1 MYLLD
6 SNDKEL
12 LKFYVDLGNLS
23 FLGKELRNIAIYHY
37 PIIIFEFM
45 NGYFTTEELYEQN
58 KEISLEFTKDYE
70 IMELPKEV
78 TKVLKQTL
86 TFQVNRPIKMDPR
99 ENKQLSSS
107 ALTQFDINEQL
118 NNNNNIPGSKKNVI
132 PDTKSYDV
140 YSKEFKAKLDINIKS
155 QIERKNSTKIV
166 GNVEIPLPI
175 PPNETPAQKIEN
187 KENPK
192 KNVLPPEISPS
203 KKNVIPLE
211 VSPLKIKKELSD
223 TDKKYIR
230 KYQRSKFFEYVSKY
244 QMLIYLINP
253 QENIKETNPNFGKE
267 LEIFNDEL
275 EKYKRKLRIMEM
287 EKELEFLTKKNNA
300 IELLNIDL
308 EKAIKH
314 KKENLEKVKIQLKP
328 NQINY
333 TNKLNQLK
341 NNLNGR
347 GQYQLIYDS
356 FVYQKMAEVC
366 FVFFNNKIES
376 LYSIPRFYNE
386 PLTYNEIKK
395 LERLEWYNSEKKNIS
410 AMMGYICQLLIYLS
424 KTFNIPLRFPIFL
437 NGSRSYIL
445 RSVKDKVFLPLY
457 FDAKKDDKHGN
468 FESALNCL
476 KDDIKEIFNFLS
488 MFPEIISKT
497 DNENVNNMNGKY
509 LFFFFFVIFNH
520 SLSRFMKT
528 LQNAV

>member
-6 SNDKEL
+6 SNDNEL

-23 FLGKELRNIAIYHY
+23 FLGKELRSISIYLY
-37 PIIIFEFM
+37 PMIIFEFM

-58 KEISLEFTKDYE
+58 KELSLEFTKDYE
-70 IMELPKEV
+70 IMELPKDIKK
-78 TKVLKQTL
+78 TLKQTL
-86 TFQVNRPIKMDPR
+86 TLQVDRPLNMDPR

-107 ALTQFDINEQL
+107 ALTQYNISEQL
-118 NNNNNIPGSKKNVI
+118 NTHGSKKNII

-140 YSKEFKAKLDINIKS
+140 YSKEFKAKLDINI
-155 QIERKNSTKIV
+155 QNQIIERKNSTKIV
-166 GNVEIPLPI
+166 NNVAIPLPI
-175 PPNETPAQKIEN
+175 PQSETTPQKNEN
-187 KENPK
+187 KENSK
-192 KNVLPPEISPS
+192 KNVLQQETPTS
-203 KKNVIPLE
+203 KKNVIPPEL
-211 VSPLKIKKELSD
+211 SPLRVKKELSEP
-223 TDKKYIR
+223 DKKNLS
-230 KYQRSKFFEYVSKY
+230 KYQRSKFFEYVSTY

-287 EKELEFLTKKNNA
+287 EKEIEFLTKKNEA
-300 IELLNIDL
+300 IKVINKDL
-308 EKAIKH
+308 EEAIKH
-314 KKENLEKVKIQLKP
+314 KKDNLEKVKTQLKP

-366 FVFFNNKIES
+366 FVFFNNKIDS
-376 LYSIPRFYNE
+376 LYSIPKFYNE
-386 PLTYNEIKK
+386 HLVYNEIKK

-410 AMMGYICQLLIYLS
+410 AMMGHICQLLIYLS

-437 NGSRSYIL
+437 NGSKSYIL

-468 FESALNCL
+468 FENALNCL

-488 MFPEIISKT
+488 MFPEIISKI

-509 LFFFFFVIFNH
+509 LFFFFFVVFNH
-520 SLSRFMKT
+520 SLFKFMKT
-528 LQNAV
+528 VQNVLS

>member
-23 FLGKELRNIAIYHY
+23 FLGKELRNISIYHY

-58 KEISLEFTKDYE
+58 KELSLEFTKDYE
-70 IMELPKEV
+70 IMELPKEI
-78 TKVLKQTL
+78 TKTLKPTL
-86 TFQVNRPIKMDPR
+86 TLQVDRPVNMDPR
-99 ENKQLSSS
+99 ENRQLSSS
-107 ALTQFDINEQL
+107 TLTKFNIGEQL
-118 NNNNNIPGSKKNVI
+118 NDDTSKKNVI

-140 YSKEFKAKLDINIKS
+140 YSKEFKVKLDINIKN
-155 QIERKNSTKIV
+155 QIERKNSTKMAN
-166 GNVEIPLPI
+166 NVTIPLPLPQTETTQQETPTSKKIAI
-175 PPNETPAQKIEN
+175 PPE
-187 KENPK
+187 
-192 KNVLPPEISPS
+192 L
-203 KKNVIPLE
+203 
-211 VSPLKIKKELSD
+211 SPLKIKKEQSEPE
-223 TDKKYIR
+223 KKNIR

-267 LEIFNDEL
+267 LEIFNGEI

-287 EKELEFLTKKNNA
+287 KKEIEFLTKKNDA
-300 IELLNIDL
+300 IKALNEDL
-308 EKAIKH
+308 EKAVKH
-314 KKENLEKVKIQLKP
+314 KKDNLEKVKTQLKP
-328 NQINY
+328 IQINY

-341 NNLNGR
+341 NNLNIR

-376 LYSIPRFYNE
+376 LYTIPRFYNE
-386 PLTYNEIKK
+386 PIAYNELKK
-395 LERLEWYNSEKKNIS
+395 MERLEWYNSEKKNIS

-476 KDDIKEIFNFLS
+476 KDDIKEIFNYLS

-509 LFFFFFVIFNH
+509 LFFFFFVVFNH
-520 SLSRFMKT
+520 SLSIFMKT
-528 LQNAV
+528 IQNAV